1 MSDIKNINVMPKSIF
16 IGCLASVIGT
26 ALIFGT
32 FSLLLHI
39 AEHIAGATLPNGTL
53 IDLFQKNFQTALFAV
68 GGVALSCFSFGF
80 FIAYS
85 RLSSRAELGQ

>member
-1 MSDIKNINVMPKSIF
+1 MKINNFILKAVL
-16 IGCLASVIGT
+16 IGCISSLLGT
-26 ALIFGT
+26 AFIFGA
-32 FSLLLHI
+32 FQLLLGI
-39 AEHIAGATLPNGTL
+39 AEHIAGASLPNGTL

-85 RLSSRAELGQ
+85 RLSSRAELGK